1 MRRLSLVA
9 TALLLAACGSR
20 EPLSV
25 PPGETP
31 PPKPADV
38 PAPTTEQMLTPP
50 TQAIPNRVN
59 DVLRQSEDR
68 PDDRF
73 DLPPTG

>member
-1 MRRLSLVA
+1 MRRLPLFAVV
-9 TALLLAACGSR
+9 LLLAACGTR
-20 EPLSV
+20 EPLTV
-25 PPGETP
+25 PPGEQA
-31 PPKPADV
+31 PPKPAHV

-50 TQAIPNRVN
+50 TQAAPERVN

-73 DLPPTG
+73 DLPPG